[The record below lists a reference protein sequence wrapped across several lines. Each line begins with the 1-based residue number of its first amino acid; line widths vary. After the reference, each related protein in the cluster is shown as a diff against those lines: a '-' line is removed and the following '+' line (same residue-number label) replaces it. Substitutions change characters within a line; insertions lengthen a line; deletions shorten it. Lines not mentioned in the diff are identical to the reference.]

1 MRRTIGIICPNPLRC
16 TIINGWPAKCGG
28 VRWAISDALPAHL
41 FSRLDGLKTLNRVT
55 FLLTLIWSILR
66 LYSSC
71 LLYFYS
77 ILFYSNIEI

>member
-41 FSRLDGLKTLNRVT
+41 FSRLDGLKTLNG
-55 FLLTLIWSILR
+55 L
-66 LYSSC
+66 
-71 LLYFYS
+71 
-77 ILFYSNIEI
+77 N